1 MTQSEAVSHWQ
12 QRAKSELKAA
22 RVLFEK
28 QESDL
33 YGEVIF
39 HCHLALELALK
50 AKFILEHDTDAPF
63 THSLG
68 KLAEMLDEAW
78 SESDRNDFDQLSD
91 HAVLTRYGDPTWYR
105 DHATKQNAE
114 KWLAKA
120 ETLLTKIQS

>member
-1 MTQSEAVSHWQ
+1 MHWQ
-12 QRAKSELKAA
+12 QRARSELKAA

-39 HCHLALELALK
+39 HCHLSLELALK
-50 AKFILEHDTDAPF
+50 AKFILEHDTAAPF

-68 KLAEMLDEAW
+68 KLAQTLDETW

-91 HAVLTRYGDPTWYR
+91 HAVLTRYGDEKWYR
-105 DHATKQNAE
+105 EHATKQNAE
-114 KWLAKA
+114 TWLTKA
-120 ETLLTKIQS
+120 EKLLTKIQS